1 MKTLAMSTDFWTMFP
16 IVQRLGRFNAVV
28 RAIRKRGADSRAE

>member
-1 MKTLAMSTDFWTMFP
+1 MPL
-16 IVQRLGRFNAVV
+16 IVQRPGRFNAVV